1 MRSAALGTRLAGCRM
16 LGVEPDERMAE
27 LGRQSG
33 LEVEAATFE
42 NWDPAGRAF
51 DMVIAAEA
59 WHWVDPVTAAAKPL
73 GPLWAADA
81 SPLFG
86 TRSSHLTSSA
96 KPSKMCTGVSR
107 PDCLSIPGR
116 TLLSLGT
123 PLPPCLADQVDHLGV
138 NGTPPCRITPEIGK
152 APREQIARPLSKQES
167 ERGEAMK
174 IGFVGAGRIGRPI
187 LDQLARAGHECVVLA
202 RRPET
207 KAVLQR
213 DGLVC
218 ADTLTAAVT
227 EADVVFV
234 VVLNDEQVQ
243 AVCLGAA
250 GALAAMKPGAA
261 LVQHTTCDPTTVQLI
276 AREGTGRVRVLDAA
290 LSGGPDDIAAGRLTL
305 WVGGDEDLRN
315 QLQPLLRTYASPIIP
330 VGALGNG
337 QRVKLINNALFVAH
351 VGLAIDAVR
360 IAAMLDIDEQAILAA
375 VQHGSGASRGLSVVA
390 GAGPVSSVAERLGD
404 LMLKDVNVV
413 RQVAARAGVD
423 LGIIGT
429 VLSSS
434 AVEQKVLGLPL
445 EIEHSL

>member
-1 MRSAALGTRLAGCRM
+1 M
-16 LGVEPDERMAE
+16 
-27 LGRQSG
+27 
-33 LEVEAATFE
+33 
-42 NWDPAGRAF
+42 
-51 DMVIAAEA
+51 
-59 WHWVDPVTAAAKPL
+59 
-73 GPLWAADA
+73 
-81 SPLFG
+81 
-86 TRSSHLTSSA
+86 
-96 KPSKMCTGVSR
+96 
-107 PDCLSIPGR
+107 
-116 TLLSLGT
+116 
-123 PLPPCLADQVDHLGV
+123 
-138 NGTPPCRITPEIGK
+138 GK
-152 APREQIARPLSKQES
+152 APREQIARPLSKPES
-167 ERGEAMK
+167 ERGEALK
-174 IGFVGAGRIGRPI
+174 IGFIGAGRIGRPI

-276 AREGTGRVRVLDAA
+276 ATEGAGRVRVLDAA

-315 QLQPLLRTYASPIIP
+315 QLQPLLKTYASPIIP

-434 AVEQKVLGLPL
+434 PDGSRSSLTPILCEFASLRGWPGNAPGASPSSFSGASSSGKLARAASFRPPSTAACAPL
-445 EIEHSL
+445 RRTQVRRTAAWKSK